1 MLNSRTLDRRVIL
14 AGTAVLVWAVCAPM
28 ARSAGSPRAGASTWV
43 FSGTATSAAAEPR
56 CHFTFFLDEV
66 DRVSQVEA
74 IRTETDRKEPWRNSP
89 RAVAQKSLAA
99 IDSALASVELTE
111 ENSNSPVS
119 ERRFS
124 LSTEQTRYD
133 VTVVRPAATP
143 GSGVDDESAR
153 WYVAR
158 ILKLEC
164 PAGITVEE
172 ALAPDNRFFRVDLAS
187 GGADRAGAG
196 NGGARTECGCAC
208 ECDRMPGFCGF
219 VFVEDA
225 LWKSHSQPKNET
237 ARGSA
242 GGMGRD
248 SGGRRAVWIHGGER
262 DEPGERE
269 RAGGRSEPRA
279 VRDDRRAKSGWV
291 VVVFRG
297 VFGGWTRQA
306 AGSVLRRFSAGAVM
320 PAEVTFRGR
329 TGEREIAR

>member
-1 MLNSRTLDRRVIL
+1 
-14 AGTAVLVWAVCAPM
+14 
-28 ARSAGSPRAGASTWV
+28 
-43 FSGTATSAAAEPR
+43 
-56 CHFTFFLDEV
+56 V

-187 GGADRAGAG
+187 GERIEQVRETVELEPNVDAHASAIGCPVFAVSYLSKTRFG
-196 NGGARTECGCAC
+196 NPTPSQKTKLLEEAQA
-208 ECDRMPGFCGF
+208 
-219 VFVEDA
+219 VWAVIQEDA
-225 LWKSHSQPKNET
+225 ERSGFTVASVTSLGRESGPVVGASRERYEMIA
-237 ARGSA
+237 ARNPDGSWSFFA
-242 GGMGRD
+242 GFSADGRGKLLD
-248 SGGRRAVWIHGGER
+248 QYCADFRRAR
-262 DEPGERE
+262 
-269 RAGGRSEPRA
+269 
-279 VRDDRRAKSGWV
+279 
-291 VVVFRG
+291 
-297 VFGGWTRQA
+297 
-306 AGSVLRRFSAGAVM
+306 
-320 PAEVTFRGR
+320 
-329 TGEREIAR
+329 

>member
-28 ARSAGSPRAGASTWV
+28 ARSAGSPRAGASTWG

-187 GGADRAGAG
+187 GERIEQVRETVELEPNVDAHASAIGCPVFAVSYLSKTRFG
-196 NGGARTECGCAC
+196 NPTPSQKTKLLEEAQA
-208 ECDRMPGFCGF
+208 
-219 VFVEDA
+219 VWAVIQEDA
-225 LWKSHSQPKNET
+225 ERSGFTVASVTSLGRESGPVVGASRERYEMIA
-237 ARGSA
+237 ARNPDGSWSFFA
-242 GGMGRD
+242 GFSADGRGKLLD
-248 SGGRRAVWIHGGER
+248 QYCADFRRAR
-262 DEPGERE
+262 
-269 RAGGRSEPRA
+269 
-279 VRDDRRAKSGWV
+279 
-291 VVVFRG
+291 
-297 VFGGWTRQA
+297 
-306 AGSVLRRFSAGAVM
+306 
-320 PAEVTFRGR
+320 
-329 TGEREIAR
+329 

>member
-28 ARSAGSPRAGASTWV
+28 VRSAGSPRAGASTWV

-187 GGADRAGAG
+187 GERIEQVRETVELEPNVDAHASAIGCPVFAVSYLSKTRFG
-196 NGGARTECGCAC
+196 NPTPSQKTKLLEEAQA
-208 ECDRMPGFCGF
+208 
-219 VFVEDA
+219 VWAVIQEDA
-225 LWKSHSQPKNET
+225 ERSGFTVASVTSLGRESGQVVGASRERYEMIA
-237 ARGSA
+237 ARNPDGSWSFFA
-242 GGMGRD
+242 GFSADGRGKLLD
-248 SGGRRAVWIHGGER
+248 QYCADFRRAR
-262 DEPGERE
+262 
-269 RAGGRSEPRA
+269 
-279 VRDDRRAKSGWV
+279 
-291 VVVFRG
+291 
-297 VFGGWTRQA
+297 
-306 AGSVLRRFSAGAVM
+306 
-320 PAEVTFRGR
+320 
-329 TGEREIAR
+329 

>member
-1 MLNSRTLDRRVIL
+1 MVGLRQRRCPMLNSRTLDRRVIL

-187 GGADRAGAG
+187 GERIEQVRETVELEPNVDAHASAIGCPVFAVSYLSKTRFG
-196 NGGARTECGCAC
+196 NPTPSQKTKLLEEAQA
-208 ECDRMPGFCGF
+208 
-219 VFVEDA
+219 VWAVIQEDA
-225 LWKSHSQPKNET
+225 ERSGFTVASVTSLGRESGPVVGASRERYEMIA
-237 ARGSA
+237 ARNPDGSWSFFA
-242 GGMGRD
+242 GFSADGRGKLLD
-248 SGGRRAVWIHGGER
+248 QYCADFRRAR
-262 DEPGERE
+262 
-269 RAGGRSEPRA
+269 
-279 VRDDRRAKSGWV
+279 
-291 VVVFRG
+291 
-297 VFGGWTRQA
+297 
-306 AGSVLRRFSAGAVM
+306 
-320 PAEVTFRGR
+320 
-329 TGEREIAR
+329 

>member
-172 ALAPDNRFFRVDLAS
+172 GLAPDNRFFRVDLAS
-187 GGADRAGAG
+187 GERIEQVRETVELEPNVDAHASAIGCPVFAVSYLSKTRFG
-196 NGGARTECGCAC
+196 NPTPSQKTKLLEEAQA
-208 ECDRMPGFCGF
+208 
-219 VFVEDA
+219 VWAVIQEDA
-225 LWKSHSQPKNET
+225 ERSGFTVASVTSLGRESGPVVGASRERYEMIA
-237 ARGSA
+237 ARNPDGSWSFFA
-242 GGMGRD
+242 GFSADGRGKLLD
-248 SGGRRAVWIHGGER
+248 QYCADFRRAR
-262 DEPGERE
+262 
-269 RAGGRSEPRA
+269 
-279 VRDDRRAKSGWV
+279 
-291 VVVFRG
+291 
-297 VFGGWTRQA
+297 
-306 AGSVLRRFSAGAVM
+306 
-320 PAEVTFRGR
+320 
-329 TGEREIAR
+329 

>member
-1 MLNSRTLDRRVIL
+1 M
-14 AGTAVLVWAVCAPM
+14 WAVCAPM
-28 ARSAGSPRAGASTWV
+28 ARSAGSPRAGASAWF

-187 GGADRAGAG
+187 GERIEQVRETVELEPNVDAHASAIGCPVFAVSYLSKTRFG
-196 NGGARTECGCAC
+196 NPTPSQKTKLLEEAQA
-208 ECDRMPGFCGF
+208 
-219 VFVEDA
+219 VWAVIQEDA
-225 LWKSHSQPKNET
+225 ERSGFTVASVTSLGRESGPVVGASRERYEMIA
-237 ARGSA
+237 ARNPDGSWSFFA
-242 GGMGRD
+242 GFSADGRGKLLD
-248 SGGRRAVWIHGGER
+248 QYCADFRRAR
-262 DEPGERE
+262 
-269 RAGGRSEPRA
+269 
-279 VRDDRRAKSGWV
+279 
-291 VVVFRG
+291 
-297 VFGGWTRQA
+297 
-306 AGSVLRRFSAGAVM
+306 
-320 PAEVTFRGR
+320 
-329 TGEREIAR
+329 

>member
-28 ARSAGSPRAGASTWV
+28 ARSAGSPRAGAFTGV

-187 GGADRAGAG
+187 GERIEQVRETVELEPNVDAHASAIGCPVFAVSYLSKTRFG
-196 NGGARTECGCAC
+196 NPTPSQKTKLLEEAQA
-208 ECDRMPGFCGF
+208 
-219 VFVEDA
+219 VWAVIQEDA
-225 LWKSHSQPKNET
+225 ERSGFTVASVTSLGRESGPVVGASRERYEMIA
-237 ARGSA
+237 ARNPDGSWSFFA
-242 GGMGRD
+242 GFSADGRGKLLD
-248 SGGRRAVWIHGGER
+248 QYCADFRRAR
-262 DEPGERE
+262 
-269 RAGGRSEPRA
+269 
-279 VRDDRRAKSGWV
+279 
-291 VVVFRG
+291 
-297 VFGGWTRQA
+297 
-306 AGSVLRRFSAGAVM
+306 
-320 PAEVTFRGR
+320 
-329 TGEREIAR
+329 